1 MGGIDLQ
8 AIETEVRGLLA
19 GRPGGIG
26 EVDRALLSVLMDNFG
41 LIEQFDISI
50 RENGAMVHL
59 ANKCLA
65 PHPAIKARDATVR
78 RVVMLA
84 RELGIELRRPTVR
97 TEPESPYASLLAG
110 YKRV

>member
-65 PHPAIKARDATVR
+65 PHPAIKVRDATVR
-78 RVVMLA
+78 RVVSLA
-84 RELGIELRRPTVR
+84 KELGIELRQATSVL
-97 TEPESPYASLLAG
+97 SPKCAD
-110 YKRV
+110 KIF